1 MWLIVHPGTPDEH
14 ASALSDGETTI
25 GRTEENTIRVV
36 DRSLSR
42 QHARLEIRGEQA
54 VLADLESKNGTFVG
68 GGRVTR
74 QALRPGDRF
83 RCGDVTFELALTAP
97 SRPQAMPTIARK
109 LDADFTRDTMGAVL
123 DALSVERSPSAAS
136 QVARAARAEDRLR
149 ILLRVS
155 QLLSSPVPLDALLER
170 ILELLFQVLPVDRA
184 AILLGEG
191 DAGAL
196 EPKAV
201 RSRQPLEPG
210 ERFYSQSIVRYV
222 REHSVAA
229 VFNDAQADSRLRD
242 APSVYRQSIR
252 SSMCAPLKPKSVVL
266 GVLYVDNQSLPGG
279 FGEGDVEFLGAFAN
293 QAAIAIDN
301 ARLYERIEQDAVLR
315 SNFLRFF
322 PPNAARRILDA
333 KEQALGVIDTEVTAL
348 FCDISGF
355 TALSSQMAPRAVVEL
370 LNEYF
375 PVMSEIVFRHEG
387 TLEKYIG
394 DALLAVWGAPFAQPD
409 DVDRAIRAGIE
420 MHRAIGRLNERRAQ
434 KGQFSI
440 GIHIGVNTGPVAAGN
455 IGSDRYL
462 QYATIGDTTNVA
474 SRICGAAGDGELV
487 IAAAT
492 AGRWKERHAPIEPLQ
507 AVVKGKA
514 EPLELYRVR
523 WDLVR

>member
-1 MWLIVHPGTPDEH
+1 
-14 ASALSDGETTI
+14 
-25 GRTEENTIRVV
+25 
-36 DRSLSR
+36 
-42 QHARLEIRGEQA
+42 
-54 VLADLESKNGTFVG
+54 
-68 GGRVTR
+68 
-74 QALRPGDRF
+74 
-83 RCGDVTFELALTAP
+83 
-97 SRPQAMPTIARK
+97 
-109 LDADFTRDTMGAVL
+109 
-123 DALSVERSPSAAS
+123 
-136 QVARAARAEDRLR
+136 VARAARAEDRLR

-455 IGSDRYL
+455 IGSDRFL

-492 AGRWKERHAPIEPLQ
+492 AGRWQERHAPIEPLQ

-514 EPLELYRVR
+514 EPLELHRVR